1 MTRRTPV
8 RKAHARREAGFTVV
22 EVVVAISLLTAIVAV
37 FGPVM
42 TSSFNSTRVTTNESR
57 ALDEI
62 RNAVARVDRELRSAE
77 CIDAPAAGTTGS
89 VLTFT
94 TYADDTGEQSTAYE
108 VTYSVD
114 EQGYLTRTVGGDT
127 TSVGEGIVVTSEEF
141 HQVANAGERATVSID
156 LQVRF
161 EDDHSPRRI
170 STEIAARNA
179 WKACP

>member
-1 MTRRTPV
+1 MRHRLL
-8 RKAHARREAGFTVV
+8 RESGFTAI
-22 EVVVAISLLTAIVAV
+22 EVVIAMSLLTAIVAV

-42 TSSFNSTRVTTNESR
+42 TSSFNSARVTQNESR

-62 RNAVARVDRELRSAE
+62 RIAVARVDRELRSAE
-77 CIDAPAAGTTGS
+77 CIAAPAAGTTGS
-89 VLTFT
+89 TLTFT
-94 TYADDTGEQSTAYE
+94 TYADDGTNSGTAYE
-108 VTYSVD
+108 VTYGVND
-114 EQGYLTRTVGGDT
+114 EGFLTRTVGT
-127 TSVGEGIVVTSEEF
+127 TTTTVGEGIVVTSEEF
-141 HQVANAGERATVSID
+141 GHVSNAGERAAVSID